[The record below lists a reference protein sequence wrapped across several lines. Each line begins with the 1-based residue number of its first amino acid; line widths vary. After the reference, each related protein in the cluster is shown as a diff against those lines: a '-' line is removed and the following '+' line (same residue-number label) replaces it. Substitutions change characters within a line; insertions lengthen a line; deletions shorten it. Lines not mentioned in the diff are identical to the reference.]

1 MTGEGLSNIVDKIGI
16 SNPIQME
23 SSSTSLR
30 LLLAEILPCKGAFV
44 FSITRLLLSHA
55 RSK

>member
-1 MTGEGLSNIVDKIGI
+1 
-16 SNPIQME
+16 ME

-30 LLLAEILPCKGAFV
+30 LLLPAEILPCSGVLV
-44 FSITRLLLSHA
+44 FSTMLLLSHA